1 MLVPPGPWRRSGRT
15 AIRLGRHREQDGVA
29 RSAATLA
36 DAFSRRVGVTAHGH
50 SPVLL
55 STPAH
60 RAVNPLLFPWTVPAK
75 PGGRPIML
83 APGLRPGPGTERST
97 RWRWSKS
104 FVHGPIRAT
113 PHGYAGVG
121 TAGPSDM
128 RHASKGRCRI
138 PAGCGGLHPNP
149 QRGGS
154 PFRAGPLTSHT
165 GRAWGRKPSENG
177 DGAGGRGFGDPAN
190 DGRAYDFSTEYGR
203 ERGSPASPIFRAE
216 ASEWRW
222 SGTEAPNRRGQ
233 ACERTYLYERPD
245 LACRMSPCD
254 F

>member
-1 MLVPPGPWRRSGRT
+1 MVSPAAPRSLPRLGDGPGWCASYFVRGPRHQAEGVKDAALGLGGRSADPGPPEAVQRLVPPDLRHRSGRT
-15 AIRLGRHREQDGVA
+15 GIRLGRHREQDGVA

-97 RWRWSKS
+97 RWRWSKR

-165 GRAWGRKPSENG
+165 GRACGRKPSENG

-190 DGRAYDFSTEYGR
+190 DGRA
-203 ERGSPASPIFRAE
+203 
-216 ASEWRW
+216 
-222 SGTEAPNRRGQ
+222 
-233 ACERTYLYERPD
+233 
-245 LACRMSPCD
+245 
-254 F
+254 